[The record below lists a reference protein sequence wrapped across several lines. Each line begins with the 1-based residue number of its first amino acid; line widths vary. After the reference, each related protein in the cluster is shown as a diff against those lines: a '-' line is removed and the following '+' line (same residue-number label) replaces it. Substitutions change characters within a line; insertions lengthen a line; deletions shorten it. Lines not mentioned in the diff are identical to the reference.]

1 MAAPEHTPLLVIGAG
16 PYGLAT
22 AAEARRLG
30 IPTVVLGEP
39 MGFWRRHMPAEML
52 LRSGREWHLDAAGV
66 HTMDAYVEERGL
78 DPQAIDPIPVDVFI
92 DYADWFAA
100 RKRIEARRQRVRALV
115 RRDGEGF
122 EARMEDGTAIVA
134 DRVVA
139 APGIA
144 HFAVEPSAVRDRLAP
159 GQWSHTS
166 RTVDFAGLRG
176 RRCLILG
183 GRQSAFEWA
192 ALLAEA
198 GAARVDVVHRHDTPQ
213 FTASDWSFVDDLLAR
228 TRQTR
233 GWFRGLPKVERKA
246 IMQRFWQVGR
256 LQLEPWLADRIAR
269 DTVHLWPRAE
279 PAEIETGPTEAV
291 TVTLRDGTRLETD
304 HVLLATG
311 YDVDLRRVPYLAADG
326 LADEL
331 ELAHGFPVL
340 DPDFQTNLAG
350 LHIPGFPST
359 RDFGPFFGFVAGAT
373 TTAEMIGA
381 ALARIPSSTA

>member
-1 MAAPEHTPLLVIGAG
+1 MAAPEQTPLLVIGAG

-39 MGFWRRHMPAEML
+39 MSFWRRHMPAAML
-52 LRSGREWHLDAAGV
+52 LRSGRDWHLDAAGE
-66 HTMDAYVEERGL
+66 HTLDAYVEAQGL
-78 DPQAIDPIPVDVFI
+78 DPGALDPIPIGVFLG
-92 DYADWFAA
+92 YADWFTAQ
-100 RKRIEARRQRVRALV
+100 KGIEPRQERVRALV
-115 RRDGEGF
+115 RRDGDGF
-122 EARMEDGTAIVA
+122 EAHMEDGSTILA

-144 HFAVEPSAVRDRLAP
+144 DFAVEPAIVRERLAP

-166 RTVDFAGLRG
+166 RTVEFAGLRG

-198 GAARVDVVHRHDTPQ
+198 GAARVDVVHRHATPE
-213 FTASDWSFVDDLLAR
+213 FTPSDWSFVDELLAR

-233 GWFRGLPKVERKA
+233 GWFRNLPEGERAA
-246 IMQRFWQVGR
+246 IVQRFWQVGR

-269 DTVHLWPRAE
+269 DTVHLWPHAE
-279 PAEIETGPTEAV
+279 PAEIESAPGEAV
-291 TVTLRDGTRLETD
+291 TVTLGDGTRLETD

-311 YDVDLRRVPYLAADG
+311 YRVDMRRVAYLPHD
-326 LADEL
+326 L
-331 ELAHGFPVL
+331 ELAEGFPVL
-340 DPDFQTNLAG
+340 DEGFQTSLPG
-350 LHIPGFPST
+350 LYVPGFPST

-373 TTAEMIGA
+373 TTAEIIGK
-381 ALARIPSSTA
+381 ALTR